1 MSYIASQPERS
12 CCIKGACDS
21 AERTPKY
28 NTALW
33 RISHE
38 RRYVLTTNAT
48 IADLNLTLDAPQ
60 IVSEASASKPT
71 GLLQRIEELLSK
83 AFGKDEE
90 TIANSLRGL

>member
-1 MSYIASQPERS
+1 
-12 CCIKGACDS
+12 
-21 AERTPKY
+21 
-28 NTALW
+28 
-33 RISHE
+33 
-38 RRYVLTTNAT
+38 LTTNAT